1 MSWRKNFKELKE
13 NTVDGMYSDEELE
26 IFAKRERARE
36 RKLAEEKEA
45 KDATLRD
52 QFAMAALSGVIAK
65 SRGFNGSAFSS
76 EYEEYVCEAYKYADT
91 MLKQREEAP

>member
-1 MSWRKNFKELKE
+1 MNWREKVEELIENGFGNTHSDKELE
-13 NTVDGMYSDEELE
+13 TL
-26 IFAKRERARE
+26 AKRECSIE

-76 EYEEYVCEAYKYADT
+76 EYEEYVCEAYKYADA
-91 MLKQREEAP
+91 MLKQREESK